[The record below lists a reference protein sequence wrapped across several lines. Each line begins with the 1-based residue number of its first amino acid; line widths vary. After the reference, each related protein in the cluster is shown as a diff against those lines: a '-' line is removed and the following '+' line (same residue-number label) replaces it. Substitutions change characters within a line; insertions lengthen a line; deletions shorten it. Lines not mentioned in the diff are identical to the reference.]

1 MSERERKVQE
11 MEMKGI
17 IEHSILC
24 EDAEIYRGGVRWRD
38 SERERKILLRDIQ
51 SENDSGLNSLPD
63 SALELT
69 AGAVSGWSSSGATG

>member
-1 MSERERKVQE
+1 

-24 EDAEIYRGGVRWRD
+24 EDAEIYRGGVKVERQR
-38 SERERKILLRDIQ
+38 ERERKILRDIQ

-63 SALELT
+63 SAPELT